1 MLENNT
7 YIVTHTDENGKILK
21 YEYKTVCYAVHHLL
35 VFIYKQ
41 PHAHGDYTVT
51 FTRKRGRKKEL

>member
-7 YIVTHTDENGKILK
+7 YIITHTDGSGNVLK
-21 YEYKTVCYAVHHLL
+21 YEYKTLCYAINHLL

-41 PHAHGDYTVT
+41 PHGDYTIT
-51 FTRKRGRKKEL
+51 FTRKRGRKKNCN